1 MDIRLQV
8 GLVFRDAVTPL
19 QVLKLQES
27 RMLHFSR
34 TSCRSAG
41 LAIAVASNAMTGPVL
56 AQADVEKM
64 LKDANCV
71 QCHHPSRQLI
81 GPSWAT
87 IASRYKGSDASEL
100 LLRRIKEGSK
110 GKHGV
115 VSMPACV
122 VGIEQYTEAEQRQI
136 VDYILRF

>member
-1 MDIRLQV
+1 
-8 GLVFRDAVTPL
+8 
-19 QVLKLQES
+19 
-27 RMLHFSR
+27 MLHFSR
-34 TSCRSAG
+34 TSCLSVWLAAG
-41 LAIAVASNAMTGPVL
+41 LVSIGVTGPAM

-64 LKDANCV
+64 IKDANCV